1 MILALANVRATI
13 ADFVTALTWVYT
25 LVIFAY
31 ILTNLA
37 FTAGLRVPYSRT
49 SSAVLGFLRDVC
61 EPYLRIFR
69 RILPSFGGL
78 DFSPI
83 IGIILLQVVG
93 ALIADAIKHS

>member
-1 MILALANVRATI
+1 MILALANVRGTI
-13 ADFVTALTWVYT
+13 ADFVLALVWVYT

-37 FTAGLRVPYSRT
+37 FTAGLRIPYSRT
-49 SSAVLGFLRDVC
+49 SSAILGFLRDVC
-61 EPYLRIFR
+61 EPFLRIFR

-83 IGIILLQVVG
+83 VGIILLQVAG
-93 ALIADAIKHS
+93 NLISSAIR

>member
-1 MILALANVRATI
+1 MILALANVRGTI
-13 ADFVTALTWVYT
+13 ADFVLALVWVYT

-37 FTAGLRVPYSRT
+37 FTAGVRIPYSRT
-49 SSAVLGFLRDVC
+49 SNAILGFLRDVC

-69 RILPSFGGL
+69 RVLPSFGGL

-83 IGIILLQVVG
+83 IGIILLQVAG
-93 ALIADAIKHS
+93 NLIASAIR

>member
-1 MILALANVRATI
+1 MILALANVRGTI
-13 ADFVTALTWVYT
+13 ADFVLALVWVYT

-37 FTAGLRVPYSRT
+37 FTAGLRIPYSRT
-49 SSAVLGFLRDVC
+49 SSAILGFLRDVC

-69 RILPSFGGL
+69 HILPSFGGL

-83 IGIILLQVVG
+83 VGIILLQVVG
-93 ALIADAIKHS
+93 NLIASAVR

>member
-1 MILALANVRATI
+1 VILAASNVRGTV
-13 ADFVTALTWVYT
+13 ADFVLALVWVYT

-37 FTAGLRVPYSRT
+37 FTAGLRIPYSRT
-49 SSAVLGFLRDVC
+49 SDAILAFLRDVC

-69 RILPSFGGL
+69 RILPSLGGL

-83 IGIILLQVVG
+83 VGIIVLQVVG
-93 ALIADAIKHS
+93 NLVAKAVR

>member
-1 MILALANVRATI
+1 VILALANVRGTI
-13 ADFVTALTWVYT
+13 ADFVLALVWVYT

-37 FTAGLRVPYSRT
+37 FTAGVRIPYSRT
-49 SSAVLGFLRDVC
+49 SNAILGFLRDVC
-61 EPYLRIFR
+61 EPYLRLFR

-83 IGIILLQVVG
+83 VGIILLQVAG
-93 ALIADAIKHS
+93 NLIASAIR

>member
-1 MILALANVRATI
+1 MILALANVRGTI
-13 ADFVTALTWVYT
+13 ADFVLALVWVYT

-37 FTAGLRVPYSRT
+37 FTAGLRIPYSRT
-49 SSAVLGFLRDVC
+49 SSAILGFLRDVC

-83 IGIILLQVVG
+83 VGIILLQVVG
-93 ALIADAIKHS
+93 NLISSAVR

>member
-1 MILALANVRATI
+1 VILALANVRGTI
-13 ADFVTALTWVYT
+13 ADFVLALVWVYT

-37 FTAGLRVPYSRT
+37 FTAGLRIPYSRT
-49 SSAVLGFLRDVC
+49 SSAILGFLRDVC

-83 IGIILLQVVG
+83 VGIILLQVVG
-93 ALIADAIKHS
+93 NLISSAVR

>member
-1 MILALANVRATI
+1 VILALTHVRGTI
-13 ADFVTALTWVYT
+13 ADFVVALTWVYT

-31 ILTNLA
+31 ILTSLA
-37 FTAGLRVPYSRT
+37 FTAGLRLPYSRT
-49 SSAVLGFLRDVC
+49 SDAILGFLRDAC

-83 IGIILLQVVG
+83 IGIIVLQLVG
-93 ALIADAIKHS
+93 TLVSNAIR

>member
-1 MILALANVRATI
+1 VILALANVRGTI
-13 ADFVTALTWVYT
+13 ADFVLALVWVYT

-37 FTAGLRVPYSRT
+37 FTAGVRIPYSRT
-49 SSAVLGFLRDVC
+49 SNAIIGFLRDVC
-61 EPYLRIFR
+61 EPYLRLFR

-83 IGIILLQVVG
+83 VGIILLQVAG
-93 ALIADAIKHS
+93 NLIASAIR

>member
-1 MILALANVRATI
+1 MILAASNVRGTV
-13 ADFVTALTWVYT
+13 ADFVLALVWVYT

-37 FTAGLRVPYSRT
+37 FTAGLRIPYSRT
-49 SSAVLGFLRDVC
+49 SDAILAFLRDVC

-69 RILPSFGGL
+69 RILPSLGGL

-83 IGIILLQVVG
+83 VGIIVLQVVG
-93 ALIADAIKHS
+93 NLVAKAVR